1 MVHTFRILVVEN
13 DPDATEYLRLVLVRT
28 NADGDT
34 ENAAAPGHPKRHPLA
49 GARAM
54 MLHDPAGRG
63 GPGPA
68 AGTAGTHATR
78 SPTAL
83 ILDDEPDKLA
93 ALTGYFHHA
102 GYTVSAVA
110 DAEQALAMAPDVQP
124 DVIVLDPGRHG
135 REQTARLEKRF
146 PRCLL
151 VVTTVLT
158 CATSDPGRTGR
169 TSHTDHPAS
178 AHRR

>member
-54 MLHDPAGRG
+54 
-63 GPGPA
+63 
-68 AGTAGTHATR
+68 THATR

-146 PRCLL
+146 PSCLL

>member
-13 DPDATEYLRLVLVRT
+13 DPDATEDLRLVLVRT
-28 NADGDT
+28 NAGNGDT
-34 ENAAAPGHPKRHPLA
+34 ENAATPRHPKRHPLA

-54 MLHDPAGRG
+54 MLHDP
-63 GPGPA
+63 
-68 AGTAGTHATR
+68 
-78 SPTAL
+78 TAL
-83 ILDDEPDKLA
+83 IVDDEPDKLA

-135 REQTARLEKRF
+135 REQRARLEKRF
-146 PRCLL
+146 PHCFL

-158 CATSDPGRTGR
+158 CATSDPGRTG
-169 TSHTDHPAS
+169 SSSPTDHPAI